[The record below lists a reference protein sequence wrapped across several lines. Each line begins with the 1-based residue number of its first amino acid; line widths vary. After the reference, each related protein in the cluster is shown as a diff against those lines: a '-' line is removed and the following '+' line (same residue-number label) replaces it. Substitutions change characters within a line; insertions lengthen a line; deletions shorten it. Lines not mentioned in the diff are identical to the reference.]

1 MISNMNFIR
10 LCFLFKS
17 CLFLNFIVKALENH
31 VRERYKKEKNT
42 LKFPYLYRQNPWR
55 LGSKH
60 LIYQEHLKRH
70 TLCLLGNCLQH
81 GKVPI
86 FALRKWESNSIRE
99 VMLHFNN
106 PSLIC
111 NITFNSIKNLL
122 IGYSSVSE

>member
-17 CLFLNFIVKALENH
+17 CLFSNFIVKAVENY

-42 LKFPYLYRQNPWR
+42 NFHISTDKTLED
-55 LGSKH
+55 LGVSIWKYQVH
-60 LIYQEHLKRH
+60 LTCH

-99 VMLHFNN
+99 VMFHFNN
-106 PSLIC
+106 LRLIC
-111 NITFNSIKNLL
+111 NITFDSIKNLL